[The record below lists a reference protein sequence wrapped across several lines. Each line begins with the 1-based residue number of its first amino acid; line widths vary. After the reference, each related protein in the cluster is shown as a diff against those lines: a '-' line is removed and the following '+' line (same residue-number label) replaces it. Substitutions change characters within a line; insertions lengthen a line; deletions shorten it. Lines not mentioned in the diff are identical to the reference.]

1 MSFTIMTLI
10 IIKGLSDFELFAVSL
25 SMLYENTSTLVNETC
40 SKEDKMGMKA
50 SQIQRETF

>member
-10 IIKGLSDFELFAVSL
+10 IVKGLSDFELFAVSL

>member
-10 IIKGLSDFELFAVSL
+10 IVKGLSDFELFAVSL
-25 SMLYENTSTLVNETC
+25 SMLYENTSTLVNEMC